1 MKPNEIF
8 SELDIW
14 NEKLKNPNTSEA
26 ERENAARKVAELNQ
40 RLIFTGSSAPLPT
53 PVPVVQSESVTEEG
67 SPAHT
72 AAPPGV

>member
-40 RLIFTGSSAPLPT
+40 RLMYSGPDKPLPT
-53 PVPVVQSESVTEEG
+53 PVPVSESEE
-67 SPAHT
+67 PEE
-72 AAPPGV
+72 